1 MHDPKVGAEEDHP
14 EQVHA
19 FGSAHSGVFGAAMCD
34 GSARFLD
41 IGIDPMT
48 HARLGHRSDGQ
59 RASVGGL

>member
-34 GSARFLD
+34 GSVRFLD